1 MDSFIKSAEEMLEA
15 NRVAE
20 LGGQLEEWRKR
31 KEGLMEL
38 SQRVVEKRLGQKEDV
53 EPGSPIIHLPEG
65 CQVAQKLS

>member
-20 LGGQLEEWRKR
+20 LGAQVQEWRKK

-53 EPGSPIIHLPEG
+53 EPGLRYSS
-65 CQVAQKLS
+65 QKL